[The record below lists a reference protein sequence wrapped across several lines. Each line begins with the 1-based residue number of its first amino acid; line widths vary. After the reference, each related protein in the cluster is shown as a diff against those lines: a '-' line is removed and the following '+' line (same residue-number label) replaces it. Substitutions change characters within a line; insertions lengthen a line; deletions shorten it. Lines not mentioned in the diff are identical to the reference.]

1 MEARPTPSLVL
12 DESQCT
18 SNPGTVDDKPRSPK
32 RNEQKQTELDTAA
45 IGTSKAPAQ
54 QQQQSED
61 PPTPSRFPK
70 FPLPSMITTEHGM
83 LHPDNLTTLAL
94 GRSGYLYKCLE
105 GCAYKARAT
114 QREVDLMAAAGD
126 CAVAPLSLVLR
137 HADDGGLVPSGLVME
152 LAAPV
157 DFALVPAGERRAV
170 MHEMVG
176 LVERLHGGE
185 VGIAHGDIRPA
196 SFLRCRDGRLRLCG
210 FESARLIA
218 DGGAEGW
225 EGRLVVSERY
235 RAPSRRGFPA
245 VGPPQVVD
253 EEYALAVSVW
263 ELFTGK
269 DVSVDGDMEQ
279 ALKEGWM
286 GDLEELEDNE
296 VREFVRKRL
305 RDGGAKV

>member
-1 MEARPTPSLVL
+1 
-12 DESQCT
+12 
-18 SNPGTVDDKPRSPK
+18 
-32 RNEQKQTELDTAA
+32 
-45 IGTSKAPAQ
+45 
-54 QQQQSED
+54 
-61 PPTPSRFPK
+61 
-70 FPLPSMITTEHGM
+70 MITTEHGM

-94 GRSGYLYKCLE
+94 GRSGYLYKCVE

-114 QREVDLMAAAGD
+114 QREADLMAAAGD

-137 HADDGGLVPSGLVME
+137 HDADDGGLVPSGLIME

-157 DFALVPAGERRAV
+157 DFALVPAAERRAV
-170 MHEMVG
+170 MDEMVG

-185 VGIAHGDIRPA
+185 VGIVHGDIRPA

-245 VGPPQVVD
+245 GGPPQVVD
-253 EEYALAVSVW
+253 DEYALAVSVW

-269 DVSVDGDMEQ
+269 DVSAEGNVKQD
-279 ALKEGWM
+279 LKEGWM
-286 GDLEELEDNE
+286 VDLEELADDE

-305 RDGGAKV
+305 RDGGAEV